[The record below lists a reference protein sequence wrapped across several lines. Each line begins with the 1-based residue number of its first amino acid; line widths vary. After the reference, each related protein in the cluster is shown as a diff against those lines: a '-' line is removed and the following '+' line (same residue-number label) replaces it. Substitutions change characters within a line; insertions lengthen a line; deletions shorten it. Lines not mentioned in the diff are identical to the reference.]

1 MKGFN
6 VRDGHGL
13 KLLQDAGIEVGIV
26 TSRQSAIVARR
37 AEELGIRRLHQGVP
51 SKRALVRDLLAK
63 AGLEAA
69 QGGFMGDDLLDLG
82 AMAECGF
89 AATVPESSEAVRE
102 RAHYVSRSAGGRGAV
117 RELCEFLLAAQ
128 GKWDEAVRRHLT

>member
-1 MKGFN
+1 MLFRSVLRCLGATARQVFLSYLAQSLAM
-6 VRDGHGL
+6 GILGSAL
-13 KLLQDAGIEVGIV
+13 GALLG
-26 TSRQSAIVARR
+26 
-37 AEELGIRRLHQGVP
+37 LGIQQALP
-51 SKRALVRDLLAK
+51 ALVRDLLAK

-89 AATVPESSEAVRE
+89 AATVPESSEAVRA